1 MIDETFIPRMSNNM
15 DEIIIATGN
24 YDKLVKST
32 DALFDYVSN
41 PELNKDFFDLM
52 LKNMFISGYMASL
65 MLVCINIKKYVKD
78 NCDNIE
84 NGEIAAYIKLGKI
97 VAEMLNDIDK

>member
-41 PELNKDFFDLM
+41 PELNKDFFDLI

-65 MLVCINIKKYVKD
+65 MLICSNIKNHVKE
-78 NCDNIE
+78 NCDNVE
-84 NGEIAAYIKLGKI
+84 AGELVAYIKLGKI
-97 VAEMLNDIDK
+97 VTEMLNDIDK